1 MGCLSDAADSGD
13 DEESKMDFTTLADKA
28 IDSSDGKVDSESPCS
43 SSEDSDQPKKR
54 AKGKA

>member
-1 MGCLSDAADSGD
+1 MGCLSDTPDSGD

-28 IDSSDGKVDSESPCS
+28 VDSSDGKVDSDSPLS
-43 SSEDSDQPKKR
+43 SSEDSDQPKKL